1 MTRLPAVSAAIGA
14 SVPLDLTRIPSHVAI
29 IMDGN
34 GRWAEQRGL
43 PRDAG
48 HRAGVAAARRTIE
61 ASREL
66 GVQILTLYAFSTE
79 NWRRPADEV
88 EALMQLFEE
97 AVQREAPDLIRNGVQ
112 LRVSGDLQSIDPG
125 LRGHVERVMADTAT
139 NHDLILNFAFNYGG
153 RAELVHA
160 MRQLAADLV
169 AGTATPEMIDEPQ
182 ISRRLY
188 TGGLPDPDLLIR
200 TGGEQRISNFLLWQL
215 AYTELYFCDVFWPDF
230 GKADL
235 IAALSIYQA
244 RRRRFGGVEGT

>member
-1 MTRLPAVSAAIGA
+1 
-14 SVPLDLTRIPSHVAI
+14 
-29 IMDGN
+29 MDGN

-66 GVQILTLYAFSTE
+66 GVQILTMYAFSTE

-112 LRVSGDLQSIDPG
+112 LRVSGDLQSIEPG
-125 LRGHVERVMADTAT
+125 LRGHVERVMADTAA

-160 MRQLAADLV
+160 MRQFATDLA
-169 AGTATPEMIDEPQ
+169 AGTATPDMIDEPQ

-188 TGGLPDPDLLIR
+188 TGALPDPDLLIR

-230 GKADL
+230 SKADL